1 MFQNIRAVLFDLD
14 GTLIDSAPDLGAAA
28 DKMRTD
34 RGLPSLP
41 LERYRPMAG
50 AGARGMLG
58 EAFGMAPD
66 HPDFLTMREEFFVNY
81 ESCMTARTSIF
92 EGVPELV
99 SQILRRN
106 LAWGVVTNK
115 ATRFTDPLTR
125 AIPLFATAGAVI
137 SGDTTPHAKPHPAPL
152 LEAASRLKLEPGQC
166 IYVGDD
172 ERDILAGLAAGMGT
186 VAATYGYLGAK
197 TNPAGGGAHAAV
209 KSPVE
214 LLQLQHGRPTP
225 PDWSWPPGI
234 RRLLRQFPC
243 PQRGLQECRAHR
255 PPHRCTAPAPV
266 SSATPLRAKGL
277 DGVLH
282 GEWYLR

>member
-1 MFQNIRAVLFDLD
+1 MFHNIRAVLFDLD

-66 HPDFLTMREEFFVNY
+66 HPEFMTMREEFFANY
-81 ESCMTARTSIF
+81 ESRMTKLTSIF
-92 EGVPELV
+92 DGVPELV
-99 SQILRRN
+99 EQILRCN

-115 ATRFTDPLTR
+115 AARFTDPLTR
-125 AIPLFATAGAVI
+125 AIPLFQSAGAVV
-137 SGDTTPHAKPHPAPL
+137 SGDTTAHAKPHPAPL
-152 LEAASRLKLEPGQC
+152 LEAAARLQLEPGQC

-172 ERDILAGLAAGMGT
+172 ERDIVAGLAAGMGT

-197 TNPAGGGAHAAV
+197 TNPMEWGAHAAI
-209 KSPVE
+209 KSPAE
-214 LLQLQHGRPTP
+214 LLQL
-225 PDWSWPPGI
+225 
-234 RRLLRQFPC
+234 L
-243 PQRGLQECRAHR
+243 
-255 PPHRCTAPAPV
+255 V
-266 SSATPLRAKGL
+266 SA
-277 DGVLH
+277 
-282 GEWYLR
+282 